1 VTKYIFVTGGVVS
14 SLGKG
19 VSASSL
25 GVLLQARGVSIFMQ
39 KFDPYLNVDPGTM
52 SPYQHGEV
60 FVTVDGAETDLDLG
74 HYERFID
81 VELTKSASVTQG
93 GIFAELLEKERRG
106 EYLGATIQVIPH
118 ETNMIKEKV
127 FQAAKES
134 GKDVIITE
142 IGGTVGDI
150 ESLPFIEAIRQIMQE
165 MPDDT
170 IVIHNTLVPYLNA
183 AREIKTKPTQHSVKE
198 LRGLGIQPDILV
210 LRTEVSIEADVK
222 EKISMF
228 SGVAPQAVIESKDA
242 EVLYEMPLKMQEQ
255 HLDDIV
261 CELLD
266 LHPKIERADLSA
278 WEALI
283 ERIKHPKQSVTIG
296 FVGKYIDLKDA
307 YISVY
312 EALDHAGYAFECEVN
327 VKLVQAD
334 TLTADNVADE
344 LADVDG
350 ILVPGGFG
358 DRGVEGKLIA
368 IQYAREQAIPFFGIC
383 LGMQLAT
390 IEFARNVLGLKDA
403 NSREFSDT
411 STNYII
417 DYIEDQHDDINK
429 GGTQRLGAYEAA
441 IMPGTKAMEAY
452 GQPIIKERHRHRYEF
467 NNEYIKMFEAAG
479 MIFSGKNPQT
489 DLIEMVELKDH
500 PWFVAGQ
507 FHPEFTS
514 RPLRPNPLFLAF
526 IKAAIAHKDNKN

>member
-19 VSASSL
+19 VTASSL
-25 GVLLQARGVSIFMQ
+25 GVLLQARGLSIFMQ

-81 VELTKSASVTQG
+81 VELTRNASVTQG
-93 GIFAELLEKERRG
+93 GIFAELLDKERRG

-127 FQAAKES
+127 FKAAEDS

-150 ESLPFIEAIRQIMQE
+150 ESLPFIEAARQIVQE
-165 MPDDT
+165 LPDDA

-183 AREIKTKPTQHSVKE
+183 AKELKTKPTQHSVKE

-210 LRTEVSIEADVK
+210 LRTEVPIDEHVR
-222 EKISMF
+222 EKIAMF
-228 SGVAPQAVIESKDA
+228 SGVASNAVIESQDA
-242 EVLYEMPLKMQEQ
+242 EVLYEMPLKMQRQ
-255 HLDDIV
+255 HFDDIV
-261 CELLD
+261 CDFLGLR
-266 LHPKIERADLSA
+266 PKIARADLSA
-278 WEALI
+278 WEQLI
-283 ERIKHPKQSVTIG
+283 ERVKHPKQKVQIG

-312 EALDHAGYAFECEVN
+312 EALDHAGYNFACEVD
-327 VKLVQAD
+327 VKLIQAD
-334 TLTADNVADE
+334 MLTPMNVAAE
-344 LADVDG
+344 LAGVDG

-358 DRGVEGKLIA
+358 DRGVEGKLLA
-368 IQYAREQAIPFFGIC
+368 IQYAREEKIPFLGIC
-383 LGMQLAT
+383 LGMQLAA
-390 IEFARNVLGLKDA
+390 IEFARNVLGFKDA
-403 NSREFSDT
+403 NSREFTTDSK
-411 STNYII
+411 NYII
-417 DYIEDQHDDINK
+417 DYMADQHDEIAK
-429 GGTQRLGAYEAA
+429 GGTQRLGGYEAA
-441 IMPGTKAMEAY
+441 LLQGTKAMAAY
-452 GQPIIKERHRHRYEF
+452 NKDVIVERHRHRYEF
-467 NNEYIKMFEAAG
+467 NNTYIPDFEAAG

-489 DLIEMVELKDH
+489 DLIEIIELQDH
-500 PWFVAGQ
+500 PWFVASQ

-526 IKAAIAHKDNKN
+526 IAAAIEHKDHKK